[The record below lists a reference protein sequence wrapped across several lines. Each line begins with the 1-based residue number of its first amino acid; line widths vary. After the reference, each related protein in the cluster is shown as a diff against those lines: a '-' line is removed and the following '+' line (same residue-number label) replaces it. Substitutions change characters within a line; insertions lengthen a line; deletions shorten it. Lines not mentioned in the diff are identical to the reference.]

1 MSVSAQPYISW
12 VWLCSLE
19 FLKANETGNM
29 LDFTEDDD
37 KTRAIRH
44 TQCLIF
50 CRLVGVIGAL
60 EEGPLGP
67 DRLESTILKIVTG
80 KISLVIRSLQFWQVT
95 GCYGTKVNFLLV
107 ILANNWLFSNSSLL
121 FPKITSFRWQ
131 EENNRLLFSI
141 IGIDDLDLKG
151 SW

>member
-1 MSVSAQPYISW
+1 
-12 VWLCSLE
+12 
-19 FLKANETGNM
+19 M

-67 DRLESTILKIVTG
+67 DRLESTILKIVIG
-80 KISLVIRSLQFWQVT
+80 KISLVIRSLQFWQAT
-95 GCYGTKVNFLLV
+95 GCYRTKVNFLLV
-107 ILANNWLFSNSSLL
+107 IIDYFPIVACYFS
-121 FPKITSFRWQ
+121 K
-131 EENNRLLFSI
+131 
-141 IGIDDLDLKG
+141 
-151 SW
+151 

>member
-1 MSVSAQPYISW
+1 
-12 VWLCSLE
+12 
-19 FLKANETGNM
+19 M

-67 DRLESTILKIVTG
+67 DRQESTILKIVTC
-80 KISLVIRSLQFWQVT
+80 KISLVIRSLQFWKVT
-95 GCYGTKVNFLLV
+95 GFYRTKVNFLLV
-107 ILANNWLFSNSSLL
+107 IIDYFPIVACYFS
-121 FPKITSFRWQ
+121 K
-131 EENNRLLFSI
+131 
-141 IGIDDLDLKG
+141 
-151 SW
+151 